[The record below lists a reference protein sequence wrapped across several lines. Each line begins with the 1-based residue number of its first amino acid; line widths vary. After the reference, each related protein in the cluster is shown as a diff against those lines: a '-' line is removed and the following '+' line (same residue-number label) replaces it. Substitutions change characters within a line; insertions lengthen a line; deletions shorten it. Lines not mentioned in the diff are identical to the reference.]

1 VTKDNFVNTILA
13 VVTTDMNKVKGGTPI
28 FYAKDEQELEK
39 LSLYLSKI
47 LFGMAHDLENG
58 TYVIVRH

>member
-1 VTKDNFVNTILA
+1 MTKDNFVNTILA

-39 LSLYLSKI
+39 TSLYLSKI

>member
-1 VTKDNFVNTILA
+1 MARDDFVNTILA

-39 LSLYLSKI
+39 LALYLSKI

-58 TYVIVRH
+58 IYVIVRH